1 MPAADIEAALGRPA
15 TLPSVTSLNILPPGT
30 VFGDRL
36 HQLDLRIAKV
46 VDFGIGG
53 NVRASFDI
61 YNLFNANAVSREQA
75 GFGSTY
81 LTPIGL
87 QPGRLAKVSFQYNF

>member
-1 MPAADIEAALGRPA
+1 M
-15 TLPSVTSLNILPPGT
+15 
-30 VFGDRL
+30 
-36 HQLDLRIAKV
+36 

-61 YNLFNANAVSREQA
+61 YNLFNANAVSREQQAFVPGAA
-75 GFGSTY
+75 GVY

-87 QPGRLAKVSFQYNF
+87 QPGRLAKISFQYNF

>member
-1 MPAADIEAALGRPA
+1 MAALGRPA
-15 TLPSVTSLNILPPGT
+15 LVPGGVSMNILPPGT

-36 HQLDLRIAKV
+36 NQLDLRIAKV

-75 GFGSTY
+75 GFGSAY
-81 LTPIGL
+81 LVPIGI